1 MALAEPVSDTRV
13 VYVDDNAAALAAR
26 ADRLAS
32 VDGVSVVR
40 TTDADRARR
49 VVADGVDCVVS
60 GYRVCDAA
68 GAAFLRSLRR
78 EAAGLPVVV
87 VGDLCDSA
95 VDRLVAT
102 GPTDYVPRSLLADDV
117 EPLADRI
124 RTVVDRAD
132 ERASAATAGDRTAGD
147 RSAVDRAAGDRRTG
161 ETGSRVDSLGV
172 DDGH

>member
-1 MALAEPVSDTRV
+1 MAEPVSDTRV

-26 ADRLAS
+26 ADRLAG
-32 VDGVSVVR
+32 VDGLSVVR

-49 VVADGVDCVVS
+49 VAADGVDCVVS

-78 EAAGLPVVV
+78 EVSGLPVVV

-102 GPTDYVPRSLLADDV
+102 GPTDYVPRSLLADGVD
-117 EPLADRI
+117 PLADRV
-124 RTVVDRAD
+124 RAAVDRAD
-132 ERASAATAGDRTAGD
+132 ERTPAAVAGDGPAEDRPLDDPARGD
-147 RSAVDRAAGDRRTG
+147 RSTG
-161 ETGSRVDSLGV
+161 P
-172 DDGH
+172 